1 MYSRSYN
8 RNTPLT
14 VPRQYSGV
22 AFSRP
27 RQTEKA
33 RGQPGAPK
41 PPMGYSPEVEE
52 RLYLPGDLPSVN
64 APIARH
70 PAEYISDDGSSEQ
83 VSDAQEKRPAEIQK
97 PRPSFLSSVGALGDD
112 SLMLI
117 ALIVLLAGCEGAED
131 TLILLILL
139 LLLG

>member
-8 RNTPLT
+8 KNSPLT

-27 RQTEKA
+27 RQAEKP
-33 RGQPGAPK
+33 RGQPNVPK
-41 PPMGYSPEVEE
+41 PPVGYSPEVEE

-64 APIARH
+64 APAPRYSEECTYCQDENECSCEENH
-70 PAEYISDDGSSEQ
+70 PTEL
-83 VSDAQEKRPAEIQK
+83 QK
-97 PRPSFLSSVGALGDD
+97 PRPSFLSSIGALGED

-131 TLILLILL
+131 TLILLVLL

>member
-1 MYSRSYN
+1 MYSRSYSKN
-8 RNTPLT
+8 VPLT

-27 RQTEKA
+27 RQSEKP
-33 RGQPGAPK
+33 REQPTAQK

-64 APIARH
+64 APAPRREEGCACREDENECPCEKKH
-70 PAEYISDDGSSEQ
+70 PAE
-83 VSDAQEKRPAEIQK
+83 VKK
-97 PRPSFLSSVGALGDD
+97 TRPSFLSSIGASGED

-131 TLILLILL
+131 TLILLVLL